1 MDDNNNTQLEERIL
15 ELENNWKR
23 SLADYKNLEKRVTE
37 EKYAL
42 RELANLVLV
51 SRLLPVLDNLEMVD
65 VHVNDTGLKYTIKE
79 FRQILEDEGL
89 IEFNPLA
96 QTFDANTMEAI
107 ETVEGEDG
115 KVIEVLRKG
124 YVLKDKL
131 VRPARVKV
139 GKKKE

>member
-65 VHVNDTGLKYTIKE
+65 AHVNDTGLKYTIKE
-79 FRQILEDEGL
+79 FRQILEDDGL

-124 YVLKDKL
+124 YFLKDKL

>member
-124 YVLKDKL
+124 YFLKDKL